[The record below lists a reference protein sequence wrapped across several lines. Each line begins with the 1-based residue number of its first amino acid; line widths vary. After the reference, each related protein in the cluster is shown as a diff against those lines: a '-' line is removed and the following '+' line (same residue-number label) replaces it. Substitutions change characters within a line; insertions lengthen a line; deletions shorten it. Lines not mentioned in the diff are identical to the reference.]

1 MKEKMVQE
9 CNEEII
15 EVHHEDKVKLGKKV
29 LWPEVETERI
39 SQLLKLLA
47 EPSRLKLLQVLIH
60 EEVCVCDLAE
70 ILEMTPS
77 AVSHQLRLL
86 RSAGIVRPRRDGQTI
101 WYKVNDQE
109 VYALVIY
116 LEGGCTYE
124 HTQIQSFSGN
134 WN

>member
-47 EPSRLKLLQVLIH
+47 EPSRLTLLQVLIH

-124 HTQIQSFSGN
+124 HTQI
-134 WN
+134 

>member
-86 RSAGIVRPRRDGQTI
+86 RPAGIVRPRRDGQTI

-124 HTQIQSFSGN
+124 HTQI
-134 WN
+134 

>member
-77 AVSHQLRLL
+77 AVSHLLRLL

-124 HTQIQSFSGN
+124 HTQI
-134 WN
+134 